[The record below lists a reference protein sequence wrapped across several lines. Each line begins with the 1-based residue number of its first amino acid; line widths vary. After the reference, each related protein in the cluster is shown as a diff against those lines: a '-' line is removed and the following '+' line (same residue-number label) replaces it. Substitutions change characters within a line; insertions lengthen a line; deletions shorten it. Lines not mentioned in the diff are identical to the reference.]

1 MSIPF
6 HGLEQLDEYIS
17 VIPIYQSIISR
28 NGLIKALKHKIP
40 IFSQVAT
47 QEAGYETPR
56 PPRYRKRQNKVSQI
70 AKCRRANTS
79 ARQGTRFATNKTAV
93 RFARGGEQEIGR
105 LRAQALLLSRNCGK
119 C

>member
-47 QEAGYETPR
+47 QEAGVRDTKTP
-56 PPRYRKRQNKVSQI
+56 
-70 AKCRRANTS
+70 
-79 ARQGTRFATNKTAV
+79 
-93 RFARGGEQEIGR
+93 
-105 LRAQALLLSRNCGK
+105 
-119 C
+119 